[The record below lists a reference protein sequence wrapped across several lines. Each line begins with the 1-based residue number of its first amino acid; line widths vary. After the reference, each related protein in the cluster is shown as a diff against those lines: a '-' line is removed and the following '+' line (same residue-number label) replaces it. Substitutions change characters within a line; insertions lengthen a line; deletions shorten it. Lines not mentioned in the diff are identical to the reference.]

1 MPKLPRLA
9 APGSFDPPPGPL
21 AALVAAPLE
30 AKKTARAAKVHSGPR
45 DSSSVGDALT
55 VCYSA
60 SRWLPVGTSPPV
72 PYLKGLDY
80 QVEARLWNRW
90 VQADEGVSWTRHD
103 RIRPTPGVGGQAR
116 SISPGQVRLGTE
128 GKAVTLD
135 RAWVI
140 MHHGGTL
147 RQHSNADVHVAPDPA
162 SGKTTK
168 SDDTPAAEAQETSLV
183 DDVELWKDV
192 TPIPQGDAERPM
204 VQIAYEP
211 EYRKAM
217 NLFRGILKKDERSE
231 RALKLTT
238 LILQYNPGHYTV
250 WNYRSQTLKHLHQ
263 SDPEGQHLQKELAML
278 NEQMGNMRK
287 SYQAWQHRALMVEL
301 LGDCSKE
308 IEFVDQV
315 LKRDAK
321 NYHTW
326 TYRQSLLCQYNRPEM
341 WAGEL
346 SCVQALLVED
356 IRNNS
361 AWNHR
366 FFIVFDTFPLHSPT
380 LTSDELKAIVN
391 REIDFTEQQI
401 LKAPNNPSAWN
412 YLRGVLKRGSVPL
425 NTVEDFVVPLTKTV
439 QELDAGN
446 AWPADLNKHS
456 DLPAPAAVEFLAD
469 SYAESQA
476 NVQQA
481 LELYRLLAD
490 KLDPI
495 RKGYWQFRSQRT
507 QANPATA

>member
-1 MPKLPRLA
+1 MHISRIHSTRNTHQWQRQPRA
-9 APGSFDPPPGPL
+9 TN
-21 AALVAAPLE
+21 AL
-30 AKKTARAAKVHSGPR
+30 
-45 DSSSVGDALT
+45 
-55 VCYSA
+55 
-60 SRWLPVGTSPPV
+60 
-72 PYLKGLDY
+72 
-80 QVEARLWNRW
+80 
-90 VQADEGVSWTRHD
+90 
-103 RIRPTPGVGGQAR
+103 
-116 SISPGQVRLGTE
+116 
-128 GKAVTLD
+128 
-135 RAWVI
+135 
-140 MHHGGTL
+140 
-147 RQHSNADVHVAPDPA
+147 
-162 SGKTTK
+162 
-168 SDDTPAAEAQETSLV
+168 AAEAQETSLV

-192 TPIPQGDAERPM
+192 TPIPQADAERPM

-238 LILQYNPGHYTV
+238 LILPVQP
-250 WNYRSQTLKHLHQ
+250 RALHRL

-391 REIDFTEQQI
+391 REIDFTNQQI
-401 LKAPNNPSAWN
+401 LKAPNNPI
-412 YLRGVLKRGSVPL
+412 PL
-425 NTVEDFVVPLTKTV
+425 NAVEDFVLPLTKTA

-446 AWPADLNKHS
+446 AWPADLNKRS
-456 DLPAPAAVEFLAD
+456 DLPAPAAVELLAD

-481 LELYRLLAD
+481 LELYRLFAD

-495 RKGYWQFRSQRT
+495 RKAYWLFRSQRT